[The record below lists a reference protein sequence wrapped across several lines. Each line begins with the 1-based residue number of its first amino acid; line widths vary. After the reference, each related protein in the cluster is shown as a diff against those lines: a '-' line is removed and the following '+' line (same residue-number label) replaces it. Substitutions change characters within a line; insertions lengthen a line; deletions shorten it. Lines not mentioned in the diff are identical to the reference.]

1 MKRTKKTHDV
11 NHAGVVECA
20 KKIKT
25 NESKKAKRKQTTRAH
40 PFNKGS
46 ERRKK
51 NKKKT
56 TNKKS

>member
-46 ERRKK
+46 ER
-51 NKKKT
+51 
-56 TNKKS
+56 